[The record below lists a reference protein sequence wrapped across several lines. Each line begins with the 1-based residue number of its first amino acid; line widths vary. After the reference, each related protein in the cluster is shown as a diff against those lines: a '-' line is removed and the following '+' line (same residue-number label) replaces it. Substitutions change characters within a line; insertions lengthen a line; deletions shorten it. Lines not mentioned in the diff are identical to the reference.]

1 MSSSQEHTI
10 RNEIN
15 GKWLKIVDIIVRSAV
30 DEMREIRLGF
40 GNESKNEN
48 DIAS

>member
-10 RNEIN
+10 KNEIK
-15 GKWLKIVDIIVRSAV
+15 GKWLKLVGIVWSAV